1 MSPARLAEGRYAT
14 AAHAVVEDRHEA
26 GPESTPEELA
36 MTDAPAIEEIARCPR
51 CGYCGELNEFESLG
65 LGDDALMCSECSY
78 VGNMEQEKIGPS
90 AGEER
95 LF

>member
-51 CGYCGELNEFESLG
+51 CGYCGK
-65 LGDDALMCSECSY
+65 
-78 VGNMEQEKIGPS
+78 MEHEAIGPS
-90 AGEER
+90 VGGR

>member
-1 MSPARLAEGRYAT
+1 
-14 AAHAVVEDRHEA
+14 
-26 GPESTPEELA
+26 
-36 MTDAPAIEEIARCPR
+36 MTDAPVIEEIARCPR

-78 VGNMEQEKIGPS
+78 IGEMEQEKIGPS
-90 AGEER
+90 AGEGR